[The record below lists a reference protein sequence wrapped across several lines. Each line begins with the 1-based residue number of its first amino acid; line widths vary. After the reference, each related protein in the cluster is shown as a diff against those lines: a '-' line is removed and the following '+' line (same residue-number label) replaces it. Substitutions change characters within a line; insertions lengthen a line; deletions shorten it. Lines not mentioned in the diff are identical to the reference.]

1 VKANWPNVTIPG
13 NSSLKCTQILLRVH
27 HGRSVTL
34 DLPAVDGSHYGNLL
48 ITAMMRTPRQ
58 CRHRRTSFGILDVSS
73 TCFGFWLLPKRCAA
87 AQGFQAQPPPPPAPA
102 RSLCRVSCCRARR
115 CCFFFLPVAAATFV
129 LPLPLPPHPWYT
141 PHRPPAVVLDTAR
154 PRESKMEAAKE
165 VTSSILRSFAFCS
178 FQCRPLTQKVLC
190 TCPR

>member
-1 VKANWPNVTIPG
+1 
-13 NSSLKCTQILLRVH
+13 
-27 HGRSVTL
+27 
-34 DLPAVDGSHYGNLL
+34 
-48 ITAMMRTPRQ
+48 MMRTPR
-58 CRHRRTSFGILDVSS
+58 HRRPSESWMCPRHVSVS
-73 TCFGFWLLPKRCAA
+73 GFYQKD
-87 AQGFQAQPPPPPAPA
+87 AQQRKVFRLTQPPPPPPAPA

-141 PHRPPAVVLDTAR
+141 RHRPPAVVLDTAR